1 MNLGKTLKY
10 AVAGLITAGI
20 LTVLFLC
27 GQKAS
32 ATAKER
38 TCSGVEVEFFGNDGA
53 HFITGNDVKS
63 FVDKDIQLHQIRAYI
78 SVQFII
84 KGSISS

>member
-38 TCSGVEVEFFGNDGA
+38 TCSGVEVEFSA
-53 HFITGNDVKS
+53 MTV
-63 FVDKDIQLHQIRAYI
+63 RI
-78 SVQFII
+78 SLP
-84 KGSISS
+84 GMT

>member
-20 LTVLFLC
+20 LAVLFLC

-32 ATAKER
+32 AAAKER
-38 TCSGVEVEFFGNDGA
+38 TCSGVEVEFFGNDGK
-53 HFITGNDVKS
+53 N
-63 FVDKDIQLHQIRAYI
+63 
-78 SVQFII
+78 
-84 KGSISS
+84 

>member
-20 LTVLFLC
+20 LAVLFLC

-32 ATAKER
+32 ATAMTVR
-38 TCSGVEVEFFGNDGA
+38 
-53 HFITGNDVKS
+53 
-63 FVDKDIQLHQIRAYI
+63 I
-78 SVQFII
+78 SLP
-84 KGSISS
+84 KKT

>member
-20 LTVLFLC
+20 LAVLFLC

-32 ATAKER
+32 AAAKER
-38 TCSGVEVEFFGNDGA
+38 T
-53 HFITGNDVKS
+53 
-63 FVDKDIQLHQIRAYI
+63 
-78 SVQFII
+78 
-84 KGSISS
+84 